1 MYLFRFFLLLLLVV
15 SNLNAQ
21 TFEGKVYDSKS
32 VLENIK
38 VFNSTK
44 QVLTYSNRGGHFS
57 IQAAVNDTLIF
68 SSLFYQEQTILV
80 TETHLN
86 QINVIEL
93 KEATNALDEVSI
105 QSVKKKDEQ
114 TLTVEV
120 QRRQN
125 SQIANDIKN
134 NPHLYGLSPST
145 NVDFVAIFKL
155 IGKLFKNKK
164 KTVQEIALYQD
175 FNDLF
180 LTDSFF
186 TDDLLK
192 NELNIPDNLK
202 QLFFEYCG
210 AHNIDK
216 KLLSKNNQVHLLEE
230 LIQLSQ
236 SFLILVEN
244 TKH

>member
-1 MYLFRFFLLLLLVV
+1 MLLLLAF

-32 VLENIK
+32 ALENIK
-38 VFNSTK
+38 VFNSTE
-44 QVLTYSNRGGHFS
+44 QVLTYTNKDGHFS
-57 IQAAVNDTLIF
+57 IQATVNDTLIF
-68 SSLFYQEQTILV
+68 SSLFYQEQTLLV

-105 QSVKKKDEQ
+105 QSIKKKNEQ
-114 TLTVEV
+114 TLTEEV

-125 SQIANDIKN
+125 SQIANDMKN
-134 NPHLYGLSPST
+134 NPHLYNPPPSG
-145 NVDFVAIFKL
+145 NIDFVKIFGM
-155 IGKLFKNKK
+155 ISKLFKNKK

-175 FNDLF
+175 FNHLF

-186 TDDLLK
+186 TEDLLK

-202 QLFFEYCG
+202 QLFFEYCS
-210 AHNIDK
+210 AHQIDK
-216 KLLSKNNQVHLLEE
+216 KLFSKENQVQLLEE

-244 TKH
+244 HKNTQED